1 MNQDV
6 FLSTNFHELAL
17 MFFFSTYLG
26 YLHGF
31 LVKSQR
37 SLVIY
42 FTDL

>member
-6 FLSTNFHELAL
+6 FFVHEFSRISTNV
-17 MFFFSTYLG
+17 FFSTYLG
-26 YLHGF
+26 YLHVF